1 MILIVLEHSSK
12 IMFHCVINLMKNN
25 QLENN
30 NRVQL
35 QSNKPTKMSNDEEKQ
50 SKLEKHFMFYQIL
63 KP

>member
-1 MILIVLEHSSK
+1 
-12 IMFHCVINLMKNN
+12 MKNN

-30 NRVQL
+30 NREQL